1 MLSDEF
7 AANQRSPAVVRKT
20 LLNRR
25 IVKSDRKKMKATAA
39 DADAVDVDDVVAVE
53 TVRSPHLNDQ
63 WRLLDLPVVAEM
75 PRTMFSKTMVQLGLT
90 TL

>member
-1 MLSDEF
+1 MLSGEF

-20 LLNRR
+20 LLSRR
-25 IVKSDRKKMKATAA
+25 IVKSDRKKTKATAA

-53 TVRSPHLNDQ
+53 TGRSPDQNDRR
-63 WRLLDLPVVAEM
+63 RLLDLLVVDEM
-75 PRTMFSKTMVQLGLT
+75 PRTMFSKTTVQLGLT